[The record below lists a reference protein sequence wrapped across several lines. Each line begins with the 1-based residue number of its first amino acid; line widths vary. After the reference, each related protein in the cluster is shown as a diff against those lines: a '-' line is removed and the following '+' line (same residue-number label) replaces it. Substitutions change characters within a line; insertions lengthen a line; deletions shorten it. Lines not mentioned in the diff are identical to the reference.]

1 MYISKLIINGFRG
14 FKHTEI
20 EFEEGLN
27 VIIGQNNGGKST
39 IMEALR
45 LVLEYGSP
53 KKLCAWDLCQK
64 QNCKP

>member
-27 VIIGQNNGGKST
+27 IIIGQNNLLSQKRICMFPKSSFADYNIKFPDIFGK
-39 IMEALR
+39 A
-45 LVLEYGSP
+45 
-53 KKLCAWDLCQK
+53 
-64 QNCKP
+64 